1 MTFNETDVTATCCK
15 LDGTP
20 ISVVCGRGYS
30 CAALCFSEEASLC
43 PSDNCDS
50 CDDLEEKPQTNGRSY
65 VTRPSSK
72 LSHCT
77 RNGCKV
83 RGRFKAC
90 CFHPRCAKRRQ
101 MQCSWLNYLVG
112 KFELPVWKR
121 LTRTKNSGH
130 KCTRPGD
137 IPNGRW
143 YCEEQEIPIPE
154 TADLNGDL
162 ETYPGAVE
170 LKKFP
175 FIIFSPQ
182 PINVAWIVM
191 LATFLTFHQLSLAWR
206 GVMTHR
212 WKNWHSFD
220 FIVWKH
226 FTSNFV
232 SVLWFYWILTAW
244 TFGGF
249 TLSDAGEGQTLP
261 SWSFFAYPQIHSEMI

>member
-1 MTFNETDVTATCCK
+1 MNRRWRPRV
-15 LDGTP
+15 
-20 ISVVCGRGYS
+20 
-30 CAALCFSEEASLC
+30 ASLMAPRSPWYADEGSAAR
-43 PSDNCDS
+43 PSASPRKPPSARAITVIPVMILRKNHNK
-50 CDDLEEKPQTNGRSY
+50 EEDHPLLKPQASCLTARATVARLEGDSRRVASTHVVRNDDKRNVPGWTTLWVS
-65 VTRPSSK
+65 
-72 LSHCT
+72 LS
-77 RNGCKV
+77 
-83 RGRFKAC
+83 
-90 CFHPRCAKRRQ
+90 RQ
-101 MQCSWLNYLVG
+101 CEKDLRVQ
-112 KFELPVWKR
+112 
-121 LTRTKNSGH
+121 TNSGH

-143 YCEEQEIPIPE
+143 KCEEQEIPIPE

-182 PINVAWIVM
+182 PINVAWIAM

-206 GVMTHR
+206 GVMNHR

-226 FTSNFV
+226 FTFNFV
-232 SVLWFYWILTAW
+232 SWI
-244 TFGGF
+244 FGGF

-261 SWSFFAYPQIHSEMI
+261 YRSFFAYPQIHSEMI

>member
-1 MTFNETDVTATCCK
+1 MTFNETEVTATCCK
-15 LDGTP
+15 LDSTP
-20 ISVVCGRGYS
+20 VSVVCGRGYS
-30 CAALCFSEEASLC
+30 CAALCFSEDASLC

-50 CDDLEEKPQTNGRSY
+50 CEDLEEKPQRNGRSY

-101 MQCSWLNYLVG
+101 TQCSWLNYLVG

-143 YCEEQEIPIPE
+143 ACEEQEIPIPE

-162 ETYPGAVE
+162 ETYPGTME
-170 LKKFP
+170 LKMFL
-175 FIIFSPQ
+175 FIFFSLLFSTTGTYITLSVHLMTKRQ
-182 PINVAWIVM
+182 LFVM
-191 LATFLTFHQLSLAWR
+191 
-206 GVMTHR
+206 
-212 WKNWHSFD
+212 
-220 FIVWKH
+220 
-226 FTSNFV
+226 
-232 SVLWFYWILTAW
+232 ILTKMNLLEHKHYE
-244 TFGGF
+244 FKLIKNDFMPSICFQKFQVLVGGPWDNSF
-249 TLSDAGEGQTLP
+249 SCAP
-261 SWSFFAYPQIHSEMI
+261 SSL